1 MREIPAEMN
10 RAWKSGQFVG
20 RDRPYVA
27 LVLRQPRM
35 RLHSSSQP
43 APRQQSLAPSGI
55 PFRGGWGERRSVA
68 QQYASYLWGDSVKPV
83 LLPNI
88 KSFSWSRGVSQDVG
102 QATIELWNTNPYPFG
117 AEVQGDPL
125 RSGYFSYNYG
135 GMQHSSRWGHLK
147 NEWFGKLVPDMLIE
161 SYEGYGHSEGVAPE
175 RDGLLLQ
182 TGVWR
187 IRDVEMT
194 AGDRVMRITCEDLG
208 SLLTEQIA
216 FPPVVPNDW
225 YPLSFGP
232 IPDPIRTDTV
242 VPGGNVG
249 IRITKTSNLPW
260 NNDRPMFGWAKEN
273 VLDNNGHSAW
283 ISVGNVHPSRGFA
296 YEYIEFALNQP
307 GFVSEVTFSTV
318 NKGYTAYLSVS
329 TDNMRSW
336 HGTEVI
342 GWRSENIGR
351 NGGNIPFVQSQ
362 PVGSEDT
369 HSFAVNM
376 DGVTHFRVTLGNLQ
390 YFGQFPGYKY
400 RGAFREIAARGGP
413 RTVTT
418 FTELVPKT
426 AEAGSHAGIA
436 KDWTDVIKMCLAW
449 AGWYWPRGSRR
460 MLSDGTVRITS
471 PTQPDQVLASDGRVW
486 GDVEVAGTMGPAG
499 YKNLAK
505 QPLRQVIQGV
515 LDVLGHVFFIDETG
529 AAIVRSP
536 NLFTVGN
543 WYRSLT
549 GQTVRTEQVTP
560 LDEATCII
568 DIRTR
573 ISGRNIRDRISVG
586 NPMNVQEGDKSGGV
600 SASVAGWNPNPTGL
614 RRHALWLDQGF
625 ATENEAL
632 VMADM
637 IAVRGAF
644 TYRTS
649 EITITANPGIQ
660 VDDQVRVY
668 ERNTSEGYL
677 HYVDA
682 ISSEM
687 DCTTGQ
693 WTYTLT
699 THWLGSDPEGVW
711 ALNKRMLTQP
721 TRELTFRNAG
731 QKFRMARNLK
741 GGS

>member
-1 MREIPAEMN
+1 M
-10 RAWKSGQFVG
+10 
-20 RDRPYVA
+20 
-27 LVLRQPRM
+27 
-35 RLHSSSQP
+35 
-43 APRQQSLAPSGI
+43 
-55 PFRGGWGERRSVA
+55 
-68 QQYASYLWGDSVKPV
+68 
-83 LLPNI
+83 
-88 KSFSWSRGVSQDVG
+88 
-102 QATIELWNTNPYPFG
+102 
-117 AEVQGDPL
+117 
-125 RSGYFSYNYG
+125 
-135 GMQHSSRWGHLK
+135 
-147 NEWFGKLVPDMLIE
+147 
-161 SYEGYGHSEGVAPE
+161 
-175 RDGLLLQ
+175 
-182 TGVWR
+182 
-187 IRDVEMT
+187 
-194 AGDRVMRITCEDLG
+194 
-208 SLLTEQIA
+208 
-216 FPPVVPNDW
+216 
-225 YPLSFGP
+225 
-232 IPDPIRTDTV
+232 
-242 VPGGNVG
+242 
-249 IRITKTSNLPW
+249 
-260 NNDRPMFGWAKEN
+260 
-273 VLDNNGHSAW
+273 
-283 ISVGNVHPSRGFA
+283 
-296 YEYIEFALNQP
+296 
-307 GFVSEVTFSTV
+307 
-318 NKGYTAYLSVS
+318 
-329 TDNMRSW
+329 
-336 HGTEVI
+336 
-342 GWRSENIGR
+342 
-351 NGGNIPFVQSQ
+351 
-362 PVGSEDT
+362 
-369 HSFAVNM
+369 
-376 DGVTHFRVTLGNLQ
+376 
-390 YFGQFPGYKY
+390 
-400 RGAFREIAARGGP
+400 
-413 RTVTT
+413 TT

-471 PTQPDQVLASDGRVW
+471 PTQPDTVLATDGRVW

-543 WYRSLT
+543 WLRSLT
-549 GQTVRTEQVTP
+549 GQTIRTEQVIP
-560 LDEATCII
+560 LDEATCIL

-668 ERNTSEGYL
+668 ERSTSEGYL
-677 HYVDA
+677 HYVDS